1 MSTDNIIIV
10 SGSATNNKLQS
21 NLLNDLP
28 VNAKQWKQKIF
39 VLNIQSDLYA
49 KY

>member
-1 MSTDNIIIV
+1 MSADNIIIV
-10 SGSATNNKLQS
+10 SGSTNNKLQS

-28 VNAKQWKQKIF
+28 VNTKQWKQKIF

>member
-1 MSTDNIIIV
+1 MSADNIIIV
-10 SGSATNNKLQS
+10 SGSTNNKLQS
-21 NLLNDLP
+21 NLLNDLL